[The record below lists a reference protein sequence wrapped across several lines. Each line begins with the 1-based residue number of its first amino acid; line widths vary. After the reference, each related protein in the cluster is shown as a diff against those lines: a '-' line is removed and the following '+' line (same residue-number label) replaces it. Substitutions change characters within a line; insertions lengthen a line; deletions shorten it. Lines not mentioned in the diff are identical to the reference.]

1 LTVPSNAAFSFGTNN
16 FTLECWVYTT
26 NPANTNGK
34 TIVDSR
40 PDSTNGVYWIWDLT
54 NSGQLRFFNPI
65 GGTSVTSTNP
75 IPFNQWVHIAVTRAS
90 GTVTLWV
97 NGTSV
102 ASLGSTAESWVS
114 GSLKIGANAFRS
126 IVPDTYWNGY
136 ISNLRIVNGT
146 AVYTGTPFTPPTL
159 APLTTAGSTS
169 AASYPSTTNVN
180 TSFASSSTSLL
191 LNFTNAGIYD
201 AAVQSNATTFGNAQT
216 SIAVTPKWPPTS
228 IRFNGSPDYLSTP
241 IPSLIGAFTIEFWVY
256 TPSAGNNYF
265 FTIGDALNSTGLEV
279 YLGTAGTALNLY
291 SAGATRI
298 TSATL
303 PSVGVWNYI
312 AVTRDS
318 SNVIRLYLAG
328 SQVGSTYTSS
338 AAFATTLRLGVEFY
352 NSGLS
357 YGNCYIQDFRITNG
371 VARTIAPPPPTAAFP
386 TR

>member
-40 PDSTNGVYWIWDLT
+40 PDSTNGVYWVWDLT

-126 IVPDTYWNGY
+126 IVTDTYWNGY

-146 AVYTGTPFTPPTL
+146 AVYTGAFTPPT
-159 APLTTAGSTS
+159 APVTAV
-169 AASYPSTTNVN
+169 TN
-180 TSFASSSTSLL
+180 TSLL

-201 AAVQSNATTFGNAQT
+201 AAVQNNVITVGNAQVST
-216 SIAVTPKWPPTS
+216 AQSQWPPSSMLFDGT
-228 IRFNGSPDYLSTP
+228 GDYLYQSDSVGLRFGT
-241 IPSLIGAFTIEFWVY
+241 GDYTIEFWAYPTGSFAGFPVFVEIGR
-256 TPSAGNNYF
+256 PSATASVGLQIDINPSGNILVYGG
-265 FTIGDALNSTGLEV
+265 TST
-279 YLGTAGTALNLY
+279 
-291 SAGATRI
+291 ATLLI
-298 TSATL
+298 TSASTISTGNWYYIAL
-303 PSVGVWNYI
+303 VRSSAGTKLYINGSQSGSTATDTTNYNVANLWVGVN
-312 AVTRDS
+312 AGG
-318 SNVIRLYLAG
+318 SNGFYTGYL
-328 SQVGSTYTSS
+328 QD
-338 AAFATTLRLGVEFY
+338 LRL
-352 NSGLS
+352 
-357 YGNCYIQDFRITNG
+357 TKG
-371 VARTIAPPPPTAAFP
+371 VARTITASPTAPFP
-386 TR
+386 VQ